1 MKYTARVPVQYIRDG
16 TGDLCR
22 QLDIKLTP
30 LTPARTQVE
39 GNIFSMISFFTALAG
54 HYRLSLEEIR
64 EKFA

>member
-1 MKYTARVPVQYIRDG
+1 MKYTARVPIQYIYDG
-16 TGDLCR
+16 TGDLCK

-39 GNIFSMISFFTALAG
+39 GNVFAMISFFTALAG
-54 HYRLSLEEIR
+54 HYQMSLAEIR